1 MRARLLSLLL
11 RAEPPPFSVGLLI
24 AAALIGF
31 ETLALYPL
39 HGVAHEDARG
49 EVYLVGVLVVSTV
62 WGATLGVLT
71 SLASAVAYNYFHVLP
86 FGRFDF
92 STGQGVQDLTIFV
105 LAALLVSGLADLARK
120 HAVETSERRREA
132 DVSAELARLLL
143 GAADLRPALEAAA
156 RSVAQALRLSS
167 AAIVLGTAAEDAHRA
182 AFPLRSGTTVLG
194 TLTVPADL
202 PEPTVRRLRQWLVPT
217 LESLLAAARERET
230 SRERIMLLAE
240 QQTAL
245 RRVATLVA
253 QGAAPADVFAAVTEE
268 LGRVLGPYPTALYR
282 YEADNTATRVAGRGA
297 LNLRQESFPVREDS
311 LLGMVLQARGA
322 ARLRSYEHA
331 AGPNAESARNAGIRS
346 AVGVPILV
354 EGGVWGVAVVACTT
368 SDPLP
373 ADTETR
379 MNDFTELVATAIANA
394 ESHAELTTSRARIVA
409 AGDDARRRIERNL
422 HDGAQQRLIALGLQL
437 RTIEASLPADPDQAE
452 HELSQA
458 MNNLTGVVQDL
469 QEISR
474 GIHPATLSKGGL
486 GPAVKALARRSS
498 TPVDLKLAIDRR
510 LPEPVEVGA
519 YYVVSEA
526 LTNIAK
532 HARAHSVRIDIAAD
546 ETCLRIA
553 IRDDGVGGANID
565 RGSGLIGLQDRI
577 ATLEGH
583 MDIVSPAGHGTGLL
597 VDIPINAAPI
607 NVA

>member
-1 MRARLLSLLL
+1 
-11 RAEPPPFSVGLLI
+11 
-24 AAALIGF
+24 
-31 ETLALYPL
+31 
-39 HGVAHEDARG
+39 
-49 EVYLVGVLVVSTV
+49 
-62 WGATLGVLT
+62 
-71 SLASAVAYNYFHVLP
+71 
-86 FGRFDF
+86 
-92 STGQGVQDLTIFV
+92 
-105 LAALLVSGLADLARK
+105 
-120 HAVETSERRREA
+120 
-132 DVSAELARLLL
+132 
-143 GAADLRPALEAAA
+143 
-156 RSVAQALRLSS
+156 
-167 AAIVLGTAAEDAHRA
+167 
-182 AFPLRSGTTVLG
+182 
-194 TLTVPADL
+194 
-202 PEPTVRRLRQWLVPT
+202 
-217 LESLLAAARERET
+217 
-230 SRERIMLLAE
+230 
-240 QQTAL
+240 
-245 RRVATLVA
+245 
-253 QGAAPADVFAAVTEE
+253 
-268 LGRVLGPYPTALYR
+268 
-282 YEADNTATRVAGRGA
+282 
-297 LNLRQESFPVREDS
+297 
-311 LLGMVLQARGA
+311 MVLQARGA
-322 ARLRSYEHA
+322 ARLPSYEHA
-331 AGPNAESARNAGIRS
+331 VGPNAESARNAGIRS

-354 EGGVWGVAVVACTT
+354 EGGVWGVAVVASTT

-379 MNDFTELVATAIANA
+379 MSDFTELVATAIANA
-394 ESHAELTTSRARIVA
+394 ESHAELTPSRARIVA
-409 AGDDARRRIERNL
+409 AGDEARRRIERNL

-486 GPAVKALARRSS
+486 GLAVKALARRSS

-532 HARAHSVRIDIAAD
+532 HARAHSVRIDITAGQ
-546 ETCLRIA
+546 TCLRIA

-597 VDIPINAAPI
+597 VEIPINATPI